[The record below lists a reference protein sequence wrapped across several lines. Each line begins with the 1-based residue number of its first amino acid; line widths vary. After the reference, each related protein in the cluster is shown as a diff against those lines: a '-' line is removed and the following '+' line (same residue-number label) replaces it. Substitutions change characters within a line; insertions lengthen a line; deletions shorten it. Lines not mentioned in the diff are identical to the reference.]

1 MFGNMSWIITKT
13 ESKNAE
19 SVERLSVCSPVIDGV
34 FFFGVNMD
42 TIEAKKNLEIYKRNL
57 SRLENYNHLF
67 SSHTF
72 KTECQREVNTL
83 RTRIENLENAFDKEA
98 KRNKSTTMH

>member
-1 MFGNMSWIITKT
+1 
-13 ESKNAE
+13 
-19 SVERLSVCSPVIDGV
+19 
-34 FFFGVNMD
+34 MD

-57 SRLENYNHLF
+57 NRLESYNHLF

-83 RTRIENLENAFDKEA
+83 RTRIKNLENAFYKEA
-98 KRNKSTTMH
+98 KRNKKVTMR

>member
-1 MFGNMSWIITKT
+1 
-13 ESKNAE
+13 
-19 SVERLSVCSPVIDGV
+19 
-34 FFFGVNMD
+34 MD

-72 KTECQREVNTL
+72 KTECQREVNTQNQN
-83 RTRIENLENAFDKEA
+83 REPRKCV
-98 KRNKSTTMH
+98 RQRG

>member
-1 MFGNMSWIITKT
+1 MHLVKWI
-13 ESKNAE
+13 
-19 SVERLSVCSPVIDGV
+19 
-34 FFFGVNMD
+34 GVNMD
-42 TIEAKKNLEIYKRNL
+42 TIEAQKNLEIYKSNL
-57 SRLENYNHLF
+57 NKLNSYNHLF

-98 KRNKSTTMH
+98 KRNKSVAMR

>member
-1 MFGNMSWIITKT
+1 MENTNGWLWHWQRRYWI
-13 ESKNAE
+13 
-19 SVERLSVCSPVIDGV
+19 GV
-34 FFFGVNMD
+34 DMD

-83 RTRIENLENAFDKEA
+83 RTRIENLENAFEKEA
-98 KRNKSTTMH
+98 KRNKSATLR

>member
-1 MFGNMSWIITKT
+1 MFV
-13 ESKNAE
+13 A
-19 SVERLSVCSPVIDGV
+19 LSFDGV

-72 KTECQREVNTL
+72 KTECEREIKTL
-83 RTRIENLENAFDKEA
+83 RERIGNLEDALSKAA
-98 KRNKSTTMH
+98 KRNKKTAVCSMRW